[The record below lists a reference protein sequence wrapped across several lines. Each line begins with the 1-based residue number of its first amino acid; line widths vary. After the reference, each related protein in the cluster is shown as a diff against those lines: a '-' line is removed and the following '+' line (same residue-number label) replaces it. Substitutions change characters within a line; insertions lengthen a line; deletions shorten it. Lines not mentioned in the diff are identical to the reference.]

1 MNMKIAFAIKY
12 FFFDSILEE
21 GSCSIIKIVDTEEK
35 AKSFCESVGTHFGME
50 NEYNLHSDLEYVNL
64 YGEKDF
70 INVDL
75 FDKSITQ
82 ELQYEK
88 IVIG

>member
-21 GSCSIIKIVDTEEK
+21 GRCSIIKIVDTEEK
-35 AKSFCESVGTHFGME
+35 AKKFCESAGTHFGME
-50 NEYNLHSDLEYVNL
+50 NKYFINHDFEYVNL

-70 INVDL
+70 INADL
-75 FDKSITQ
+75 FDESITQ